1 MDDPQL
7 SDIECAPTRR
17 ARSLRKAFA
26 ERDWLGIAIELIVVT
41 VGVLLAFQIN
51 QWADRQKQARDE
63 HEFLERL
70 YRENREAI
78 TELGRVIQGHRKAM
92 EQIGAGIRAKGNP
105 GLMADYSKR
114 PEFGCLGAVLPSVG
128 FSDTAFQEILQSGK
142 LNIVSDPQLRSVLR
156 GLVATQA
163 AGAAELDYG
172 RQLVAQNMGGLDGY
186 ERFEIPADPK
196 IRPPC
201 NMDWAALV
209 RDQQAINAAAHLYRI
224 QQLML
229 AVRTIELNKSLNVQ
243 HKLACSLHEPGCAAR

>member
-1 MDDPQL
+1 
-7 SDIECAPTRR
+7 
-17 ARSLRKAFA
+17 
-26 ERDWLGIAIELIVVT
+26 
-41 VGVLLAFQIN
+41 
-51 QWADRQKQARDE
+51 
-63 HEFLERL
+63 
-70 YRENREAI
+70 
-78 TELGRVIQGHRKAM
+78 M

-243 HKLACSLHEPGCAAR
+243 HKLACSLHEPECGAR